1 MAEPLPYQEAGP
13 QSCYR
18 HPGRE
23 TGVRCTR
30 CDRPI
35 CPECMIPAAVG
46 FQCPECVK
54 EGSKTVRQP
63 RTLTGARVSADSPV
77 TRILLAINVVI
88 FAFIFVSDDLAREF
102 GRFVM
107 SPFAIAFG
115 GEYYRLLSSTFL
127 HAEPLHIMFNMY
139 ALLLLGDEVERQL
152 GRWRYIALYFAA
164 GLAGSTASYA
174 FSLGGSIGASGAIFG
189 LFGAL
194 FVIQKRLRTDTSQ
207 LVVVLLL
214 NLGIAL
220 VFPRIDWRAHVG
232 GLVAGAVI
240 TAGYIYLGR
249 GAKRAPLHAAVV
261 AAVVAATLVAVSA
274 RTAYIKNRCTPT
286 GFCRAAGPAQPVK
299 LASAE
304 TAVGAVATGVVA
316 RSASSPPPRVAET
329 VGLDVAAAAAAP
341 AFTVSR

>member
-1 MAEPLPYQEAGP
+1 MAEPPTYQEAGP

-77 TRILLAINVVI
+77 TRILLGVNVVI
-88 FAFIFVSDDLAREF
+88 FALIFLSRDGGRGF

-107 SPFAIAFG
+107 SPFDIAFS

-139 ALLLLGDEVERQL
+139 ALLLLGDTVERQL

-164 GLAGSTASYA
+164 GLAGSAASYA
-174 FSLGGSIGASGAIFG
+174 FSLNGGIGASGAIFG

-194 FVIQKRLRTDTSQ
+194 FVIQKRMRADTSQ

-220 VFPRIDWRAHVG
+220 VFPNIDWRAHVG

-240 TAGYIYLGR
+240 TAGYVYLGR
-249 GAKRAPLHAAVV
+249 GATRAPLHAAVV
-261 AAVVAATLVAVSA
+261 AVVVVVTLAAVGA
-274 RTAYIKNRCTPT
+274 RTAYIKDRCTPQR
-286 GFCRAAGPAQPVK
+286 FCRPGTAQPVK
-299 LASAE
+299 LASPE
-304 TAVGAVATGVVA
+304 TAVGAVATGV
-316 RSASSPPPRVAET
+316 ASSALNPPPSVAST
-329 VGLDVAAAAAAP
+329 VAVVAAAALEPAP
-341 AFTVSR
+341 AVTVSR